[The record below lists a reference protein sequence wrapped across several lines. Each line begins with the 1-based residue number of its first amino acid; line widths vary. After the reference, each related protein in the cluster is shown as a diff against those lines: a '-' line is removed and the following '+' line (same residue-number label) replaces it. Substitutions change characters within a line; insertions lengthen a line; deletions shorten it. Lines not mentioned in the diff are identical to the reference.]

1 LYFYQIIFDFL
12 LEFVYSFFMLFKP
25 ATIGP
30 LEAEVIRRVEEA
42 RHRLRHNLA
51 RPRRWTGLLRR
62 NTFARGIQGS
72 NSIEGYNVTAE
83 DAIAAAEG
91 EEPLDANRE
100 AWLAVTGYRTA
111 MTFVLEL
118 AKDKNFV
125 YSEGFLRS
133 LHFMMLQHDLSKHPG
148 NWRPGTIYVRQEP
161 SGEVVYEGP
170 EVEMVPGLIEE
181 LIEFLNCHDDDCPH
195 ALIKGA
201 MAHLNLVLI
210 HPFSDGNGRMA
221 RCLQTLVLAR
231 EGILESEFSSIEE
244 YLGRNTQVY
253 YDVLAKTAEGLWHPR
268 NSTKAWIQF
277 NLTAHFRQAYTL
289 LGRSALME
297 FLWAEMEEIVK
308 QLGLPER
315 TLYAVCDAAMGL
327 RVRNS
332 IYRNV
337 AELNDI
343 TASRDLKNAVDA
355 GLLIP
360 SGERRGRL
368 YIGAPPIKA
377 IFDRLKREYIRPI
390 PDPFT
395 TRPEQM
401 ELPTVQ

>member
-1 LYFYQIIFDFL
+1 
-12 LEFVYSFFMLFKP
+12 
-25 ATIGP
+25 
-30 LEAEVIRRVEEA
+30 
-42 RHRLRHNLA
+42 
-51 RPRRWTGLLRR
+51 
-62 NTFARGIQGS
+62 
-72 NSIEGYNVTAE
+72 
-83 DAIAAAEG
+83 
-91 EEPLDANRE
+91 
-100 AWLAVTGYRTA
+100 
-111 MTFVLEL
+111 
-118 AKDKNFV
+118 
-125 YSEGFLRS
+125 
-133 LHFMMLQHDLSKHPG
+133 
-148 NWRPGTIYVRQEP
+148 
-161 SGEVVYEGP
+161 
-170 EVEMVPGLIEE
+170 
-181 LIEFLNCHDDDCPH
+181 
-195 ALIKGA
+195 
-201 MAHLNLVLI
+201 
-210 HPFSDGNGRMA
+210 
-221 RCLQTLVLAR
+221 
-231 EGILESEFSSIEE
+231 
-244 YLGRNTQVY
+244 VY